1 MIPSYQTKQYY
12 ESSQFKVSMIFKNAW
27 KIIENGKTQELKIAR
42 ENVLKML
49 NAAIDAVDPY
59 RATKDYLHPF
69 FERSNYQT
77 IYLLAFGKASVPMAR
92 AVCDTLQ
99 IKKGV
104 VITNEINNKVHC
116 KNVETLVAD
125 HPIPTERNIEATNCA
140 LSMINQCRSNDLL
153 IVLISGGGSA
163 LFCKPRVSLTDI
175 QRLTDLLLRSGADI
189 KETNT
194 IRKHLSYVKGGQLA
208 KLAKCDIFTYIVS
221 DVVGDPLE
229 FIASGP
235 TVPDSTTYNDAKDVL
250 KKYDLWENTPQ
261 SIQNVILKGIN
272 GELPE
277 TPKPGDST
285 FDRVS
290 NTIIAN
296 NSKACEAVKSKA
308 EEFGYKST
316 ILSTELT
323 GEARDVGKTLIKY
336 VKNLK
341 SGTVLVAGGE
351 TTVKVKGSGKG
362 GRNQE
367 MVLSS
372 VNYIAD
378 TDIVFSS
385 LATDGI
391 DGNSDAAGAIAD
403 RYTKERAEKKN
414 MKADA
419 YLENNDSYHFFKKLN
434 DLLMTGYTGT
444 NVMDV
449 QLLLYI

>member
-1 MIPSYQTKQYY
+1 M
-12 ESSQFKVSMIFKNAW
+12 MFKNAW
-27 KIIENGKTQELKIAR
+27 KIIENGKTRELKIAR

-49 NAAIDAVDPY
+49 NASIDAVDPY

-92 AVCDTLQ
+92 AICDTLQ

-140 LSMINQCRSNDLL
+140 LSMINQCRSSDLL

-189 KETNT
+189 KEINT

-250 KKYDLWENTPQ
+250 KKYDLWENIPQ

>member
-1 MIPSYQTKQYY
+1 M
-12 ESSQFKVSMIFKNAW
+12 MFKNAW
-27 KIIENGKTQELKIAR
+27 KIIENGKTRELKIAR

-92 AVCDTLQ
+92 AICDTLQ

-140 LSMINQCRSNDLL
+140 LSMINQCRSSDLL

-189 KETNT
+189 KEINT

-250 KKYDLWENTPQ
+250 KKYDLWENIPQ

-372 VNYIAD
+372 VNHIAD

>member
-1 MIPSYQTKQYY
+1 
-12 ESSQFKVSMIFKNAW
+12 MIFKNAW

-140 LSMINQCRSNDLL
+140 LSMINQCRSSDLL

-189 KETNT
+189 KEINT

>member
-1 MIPSYQTKQYY
+1 M
-12 ESSQFKVSMIFKNAW
+12 MFKNAW
-27 KIIENGKTQELKIAR
+27 KIIENGKTRELKIAR

-92 AVCDTLQ
+92 AICDTLQ

-140 LSMINQCRSNDLL
+140 LSMINQCRSSDLL

-189 KETNT
+189 KEINT

-250 KKYDLWENTPQ
+250 KKYDLWENIPQ

>member
-1 MIPSYQTKQYY
+1 M
-12 ESSQFKVSMIFKNAW
+12 MFKNAW

-99 IKKGV
+99 IEKGV

-140 LSMINQCRSNDLL
+140 LSMINRCRSNDLL

-189 KETNT
+189 KEINT

-250 KKYDLWENTPQ
+250 KKYDLWENIPQ

-285 FDRVS
+285 FDRVN
-290 NTIIAN
+290 NTIVAN

-308 EEFGYKST
+308 EEFGYRST